1 MSSSNK
7 NGSLSKF
14 ECYLSTDGYI
24 SHTQNVALPENEMF
38 EWSETKL
45 NL

>member
-1 MSSSNK
+1 MCSSNN

-14 ECYLSTDGYI
+14 ECYFRFDGYI
-24 SHTQNVALPENEMF
+24 SHTHDVALPENEMF